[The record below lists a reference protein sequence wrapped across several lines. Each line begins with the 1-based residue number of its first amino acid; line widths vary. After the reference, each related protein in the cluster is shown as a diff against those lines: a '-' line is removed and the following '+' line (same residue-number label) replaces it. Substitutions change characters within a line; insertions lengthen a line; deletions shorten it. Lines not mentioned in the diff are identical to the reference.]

1 MAGRSMGAYTIQW
14 FGVDKAKKALR
25 DIGGIGK
32 QGAVAYVGTN
42 LTDPP
47 YPFFL
52 EYGTSRM
59 PAYPTARPAFDETK
73 EQVNKT
79 VQDVIVQLVGKK
91 RTDSGLLLVAV
102 KAGGLV
108 IANSWKQH
116 IQKGP
121 VSVHNRDGKMVTNLS
136 RTGTY
141 AKSVHVE
148 GELVD
153 GVVFS

>member
-1 MAGRSMGAYTIQW
+1 MASPYTVQW
-14 FGVDKAKKALR
+14 IGMDKARKALQEVA
-25 DIGGIGK
+25 GIGK
-32 QGAVAYVGTN
+32 QGAIAYVGTN

-59 PAYPTARPAFDETK
+59 PAYATARPAFDETK
-73 EQVNKT
+73 AQAHKT
-79 VQDVIVQLVGKK
+79 AQDVIGQLVAKG
-91 RTDSGLLLVAV
+91 RRDPGLLLLGA

-108 IANSWKQH
+108 ISNAWKQR
-116 IQKGP
+116 IQQGP
-121 VSVHNRDGKMVTNLS
+121 VPVHTRRGVEVANLS
-136 RTGTY
+136 NTGTY

-153 GVVFS
+153 DFSGLMR

>member
-1 MAGRSMGAYTIQW
+1 MASPYTVQW
-14 FGVDKAKKALR
+14 VGMDKALKALKAVAGLGR
-25 DIGGIGK
+25 

-59 PAYPTARPAFDETK
+59 PAYPAARPAFDESMA
-73 EQVNKT
+73 QAHKT
-79 VQDVIVQLVGKK
+79 AQDVISQLVTKG
-91 RTDSGLLLVAV
+91 RTDPGLLLVAA

-108 IANSWKQH
+108 VSNSWKRH
-116 IQKGP
+116 IQRGP
-121 VSVHNRDGKMVTNLS
+121 VAAHTRGGKTVTNLS

-148 GELVD
+148 GELVAD
-153 GVVFS
+153 VMGALR